1 MEENLK
7 SLAEAMVQLNA
18 MQNADNDQ
26 RAVELYRAMFRN
38 DFDINKLDFNY
49 ADAILGYV
57 EFGVEKAE
65 VDDGFNRLPEEFT
78 TDDVMRC
85 FSLNNNGAAKSRV
98 KRLIKDHLVEKKGDY
113 VDNGTTKAIYKKT
126 GTML

>member
-1 MEENLK
+1 MEENFK

-49 ADAILGYV
+49 ADSILGYV
-57 EFGVEKAE
+57 EFGVEK
-65 VDDGFNRLPEEFT
+65 L
-78 TDDVMRC
+78 
-85 FSLNNNGAAKSRV
+85 KS
-98 KRLIKDHLVEKKGDY
+98 IMETIW
-113 VDNGTTKAIYKKT
+113 NI
-126 GTML
+126 

>member
-1 MEENLK
+1 MEENFK

-49 ADAILGYV
+49 ADSILGYV
-57 EFGVEKAE
+57 ELGVEKAE
-65 VDDGFNRLPEEFT
+65 IDYGNYLKYLKKISPEEYQ
-78 TDDVMRC
+78 
-85 FSLNNNGAAKSRV
+85 S
-98 KRLIKDHLVEKKGDY
+98 HLVMFEKALRNRDDEDY
-113 VDNGTTKAIYKKT
+113 S
-126 GTML
+126 